1 MNVGKF
7 MKIISLVLVICLT
20 VLVGIYAANSV
31 VSGSQDNEDIGTEGI
46 KGKRINVL
54 LLATDKGGV
63 LTDTIMFASFDKK
76 TKELNIISVPR
87 DTRVQ
92 LKNSY
97 VKINSV
103 YGAGKKG
110 QQQELIIEKVTDII
124 GMPVNYY
131 AVIDPAAFRN
141 IIDILGGVE
150 INIPK
155 RMYYYDPTQNL
166 KIDLQPGLQV
176 LNGAKAEQFCRFR
189 SGYANAD
196 LGRIDAQQMFVKA
209 LVKQKL
215 KPKYLLKIDEI
226 FDEIKENI
234 RTNIGLTDITK
245 LMPILNAMSGDS
257 VNTYMLPGRPQTIN
271 GASYYICDRAQTDA
285 LINEKFLNIEPKN
298 EE

>member
-31 VSGSQDNEDIGTEGI
+31 ISGSQDNEDIGTEAI

-103 YGAGKKG
+103 YGAGKNG

-166 KIDLQPGLQV
+166 KIDLQPGL
-176 LNGAKAEQFCRFR
+176 
-189 SGYANAD
+189 
-196 LGRIDAQQMFVKA
+196 
-209 LVKQKL
+209 
-215 KPKYLLKIDEI
+215 
-226 FDEIKENI
+226 
-234 RTNIGLTDITK
+234 
-245 LMPILNAMSGDS
+245 
-257 VNTYMLPGRPQTIN
+257 
-271 GASYYICDRAQTDA
+271 
-285 LINEKFLNIEPKN
+285 
-298 EE
+298 